1 MVDWEGILSRDGP
14 AVWRCAYRLLGR
26 HDEAEEC
33 FQETFLAAVR
43 AWEGRRVESA
53 RALLLRLATAR
64 AMDRLR
70 ARYRQTARAGA
81 GGWDAASV
89 ERVSDRAPAPP
100 ALAEAAELSAML
112 RAALATLPPRQ
123 AEAFC
128 LSGLEGWSYQEIA
141 AELNVS
147 IDAVG
152 VLLHRAR
159 AKLRIL
165 LATAA
170 PVPRRRGR

>member
-26 HDEAEEC
+26 HDEAEDC
-33 FQETFLAAVR
+33 FQETFLAALR
-43 AWEGRRVESA
+43 AWDRRPVDSA

-70 ARYRQTARAGA
+70 IRYRNAGR
-81 GGWDAASV
+81 GGAADWDATADVLRDPS
-89 ERVSDRAPAPP
+89 PAPP
-100 ALAEAAELSAML
+100 APAELSELSARL
-112 RAALATLPPRQ
+112 REALTALPERQ

-128 LSGLEGWSYQEIA
+128 LHGLEEWSYDEIA
-141 AELNVS
+141 REMNVS
-147 IDAVG
+147 VDAVG

-159 AKLRIL
+159 AKLRVL
-165 LATAA
+165 LASVA
-170 PVPRRRGR
+170 PASWRR